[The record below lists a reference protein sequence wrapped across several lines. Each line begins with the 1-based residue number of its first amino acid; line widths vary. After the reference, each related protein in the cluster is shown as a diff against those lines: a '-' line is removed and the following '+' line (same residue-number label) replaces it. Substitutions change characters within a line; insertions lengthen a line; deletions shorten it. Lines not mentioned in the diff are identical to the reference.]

1 MEDLNLDLIA
11 FRNFAIAILIGA
23 LVGIEREKRRD
34 TEQTIGGLRTF
45 ILLAMLGAI
54 GGWLSAL
61 HDTLVPLLIVLGLTT
76 ATVIAGF
83 LMDAGNRKGQL
94 GLTTEL
100 AAVAVTLLGGFATL
114 GHPELAVGLGIVAAA
129 VLAYKQPLHGLI
141 DKLGWDDIFA
151 GLRLLIASFIVLPL
165 LPNETLD
172 PWQALNPR
180 QLWLFVVL
188 ISALSMIGYI
198 ATRWLGPGRGAL
210 VTGIAGGMASSTAT
224 TLAFSRQSRDLGSSA
239 SEQPLVSG
247 TLLAWGIMFV
257 RVLVVSFAVTPA
269 LVWHLAPPIVG
280 MSLATL
286 AIVGFLH
293 LRHRSKTKGKG
304 KSGGANLTITTPF
317 SLTQAVKFGLLYAV
331 ILLVVKIVGE
341 FHEGEGLYLVAAIA
355 GSTDVDAITLSMS
368 EYARSGSQVVAST
381 AIVIAAIANT
391 IVKGGIA
398 AAIGSAAYRNKLLI
412 AMAIISAVGIVLTVL
427 GMVAG
432 WPPDQAPD
440 QAQPPG

>member
-1 MEDLNLDLIA
+1 MDDLNLDFIA
-11 FRNFAIAILIGA
+11 FRNFAIALLIGA

-61 HDTLVPLLIVLGLTT
+61 HDTLVPLFVVLGLTT
-76 ATVIAGF
+76 VTVVAGF
-83 LMDAGNRKGQL
+83 LMDVGDRQGQL
-94 GLTTEL
+94 SLTTEL
-100 AAVAVTLLGGFATL
+100 AAMAVALLGGFATL

-165 LPNETLD
+165 LPDETLD

-210 VTGIAGGMASSTAT
+210 VTGITGGMVSSTAT
-224 TLAFSRQSRDLGSSA
+224 TLAFSRQSRDLGNSA
-239 SEQPLVSG
+239 GAQPLVSG
-247 TLLAWGIMFV
+247 TLLSWAVMFV
-257 RVLVVSFAVTPA
+257 RILVVSFAITPA
-269 LVWHLAPPIVG
+269 LVWHLAPPIAAMG
-280 MSLATL
+280 LATL
-286 AIVGFLH
+286 AIVAFLH
-293 LRHRSKTKGKG
+293 LRHRSRTNA
-304 KSGGANLTITTPF
+304 KSGSASLAISTPF
-317 SLTQAVKFGLLYAV
+317 SLTQAVKFGLLYAA
-331 ILLVVKIVGE
+331 ILLLVKIVGE
-341 FHEGEGLYLVAAIA
+341 FHAGQGLYLVAAIA

-368 EYARSGSQVVAST
+368 EYARSGSPVVAST
-381 AIVIAAIANT
+381 AIVIAAITNT
-391 IVKGGIA
+391 FVKGGIA
-398 AAIGSAAYRNKLLI
+398 VAMGSRDYRNKLLA
-412 AMAIISAVGIVLTVL
+412 AMAVIGAAGIAVTLFEIL
-427 GMVAG
+427 AG
-432 WPPDQAPD
+432 
-440 QAQPPG
+440 QPGPG

>member
-1 MEDLNLDLIA
+1 MEALNLDLIA

-61 HDTLVPLLIVLGLTT
+61 HNTPVPLLVVLGLTT

-83 LMDAGNRKGQL
+83 LMDAGNREGQL

-141 DKLGWDDIFA
+141 DRLGWDDIFA

-172 PWQALNPR
+172 PWQAFNPR

-188 ISALSMIGYI
+188 ISALSMVGYI

-210 VTGIAGGMASSTAT
+210 ITGISGGMVSSTAT
-224 TLAFSRQSRDLGSSA
+224 TLAFSRQSRDLGSSTSA
-239 SEQPLVSG
+239 QHLVSG

-286 AIVGFLH
+286 AIVGLLH
-293 LRHRSKTKGKG
+293 LRQRSRAKG
-304 KSGGANLTITTPF
+304 KSSGANLTIATPF
-317 SLTQAVKFGLLYAV
+317 SLTQAVKFGLFYAV
-331 ILLVVKIVGE
+331 ILLAVKIVGE
-341 FHEGEGLYLVAAIA
+341 FQAGAGLYLVAAIA

-381 AIVIAAIANT
+381 AIVIAAITNT

-398 AAIGSAAYRNKLLI
+398 VAIGSDAYRNKLLI
-412 AMAIISAVGIVLTVL
+412 AMAIISAVGIVLTAL
-427 GMVAG
+427 GMVVD
-432 WPPDQAPD
+432 WPPDETSDQAP
-440 QAQPPG
+440 PSG

>member
-1 MEDLNLDLIA
+1 MADLDLVA

-54 GGWLSAL
+54 GGWLSTL
-61 HDTLVPLLIVLGLTT
+61 HDSLVPLFIVLGLTT
-76 ATVIAGF
+76 ATVVAGF
-83 LMDAGNRKGQL
+83 LMDAGSREGQL

-114 GHPELAVGLGIVAAA
+114 GHPELSVGLGIVTAA

-172 PWQALNPR
+172 PWGALNPR

-188 ISALSMIGYI
+188 ISALSMVGYV

-210 VTGIAGGMASSTAT
+210 ITGITGGMVSSTAT

-239 SEQPLVSG
+239 SAQPFVSG

-269 LVWHLAPPIVG
+269 LVWHLAPPMIG
-280 MSLATL
+280 MTVATL
-286 AIVGFLH
+286 AIVVFLH
-293 LRHRSKTKGKG
+293 LRHRSKTGG
-304 KSGGANLTITTPF
+304 TGGGANLTISTPF

-331 ILLVVKIVGE
+331 ILLVVKIVSEFGE
-341 FHEGEGLYLVAAIA
+341 GRGLYLVAAIA

-368 EYARSGSQVVAST
+368 EYARSGSLVVAST
-381 AIVIAAIANT
+381 AIVIAAITNT

-398 AAIGSAAYRNKLLI
+398 IAIGGADYRNKLLI
-412 AMAIISAVGIVLTVL
+412 AMALISAVGILLTIL
-427 GMVAG
+427 GMAAD
-432 WPPDQAPD
+432 WPTGQVPDQAL
-440 QAQPPG
+440 PPG

>member
-1 MEDLNLDLIA
+1 MDDLNLDFIA
-11 FRNFAIAILIGA
+11 FRNFAIAILIGV

-45 ILLAMLGAI
+45 ILVAMLGAI
-54 GGWLSAL
+54 GGWLSGL
-61 HDTLVPLLIVLGLTT
+61 HDTLVPLFIVLGLTT

-83 LMDAGNRKGQL
+83 LMDASGREGRL

-100 AAVAVTLLGGFATL
+100 AAMAVTLLGGFATL

-129 VLAYKQPLHGLI
+129 VLAYKRPLHGLI

-198 ATRWLGPGRGAL
+198 ATRWLGPDRGAL
-210 VTGIAGGMASSTAT
+210 VTGVAGGMASSTAT
-224 TLAFSRQSRDLGSSA
+224 TLAFSRQSRDLGKSA
-239 SEQPLVSG
+239 SAQPLVSG
-247 TLLAWGIMFV
+247 TLLAWAIMFA
-257 RVLVVSFAVTPA
+257 RVLVVSFAITPA
-269 LVWHLAPPIVG
+269 LVWHLAPPVG
-280 MSLATL
+280 AMSLATL

-293 LRHRSKTKGKG
+293 LRHRARTKGR
-304 KSGGANLTITTPF
+304 SGGANLTISTPF
-317 SLTQAVKFGLLYAV
+317 SLSQAVKFGLLYAV
-331 ILLVVKIVGE
+331 TLLVVKIVGE

-368 EYARSGSQVVAST
+368 EYARGGSQIVAST

-398 AAIGSAAYRNKLLI
+398 AAIGSTAYRNKLLM
-412 AMAIISAVGIVLTVL
+412 AMATISVVGIVVTAF
-427 GMVAG
+427 GMLADWPSEPADTTAG
-432 WPPDQAPD
+432 
-440 QAQPPG
+440 

>member
-1 MEDLNLDLIA
+1 
-11 FRNFAIAILIGA
+11 
-23 LVGIEREKRRD
+23 
-34 TEQTIGGLRTF
+34 
-45 ILLAMLGAI
+45 
-54 GGWLSAL
+54 
-61 HDTLVPLLIVLGLTT
+61 
-76 ATVIAGF
+76 
-83 LMDAGNRKGQL
+83 
-94 GLTTEL
+94 
-100 AAVAVTLLGGFATL
+100 LLGGLAML

-188 ISALSMIGYI
+188 ISALSMVGYI

-210 VTGIAGGMASSTAT
+210 ITGITGGMVSSTAT

-239 SEQPLVSG
+239 SAQPLVSG
-247 TLLAWGIMFV
+247 TLLAWAIMFI
-257 RVLVVSFAVTPA
+257 RVMVVSFAITPA
-269 LVWHLAPPIVG
+269 LIWHLAPPILA

-293 LRHRSKTKGKG
+293 LRHRSKTKGK
-304 KSGGANLTITTPF
+304 SSGANLTISTPF

-341 FHEGEGLYLVAAIA
+341 FHAGEGLYLVAAIA

-368 EYARSGSQVVAST
+368 EYARSGSQAVAST

-391 IVKGGIA
+391 MVKGGIA
-398 AAIGSAAYRNKLLI
+398 ATLGSIAYRNKLLV
-412 AMAIISAVGIVLTVL
+412 AMAIISAAGVAMAVL
-427 GMVAG
+427 GMLAD
-432 WPPDQAPD
+432 WPPDQVAP
-440 QAQPPG
+440 QP

>member
-1 MEDLNLDLIA
+1 MDDLNLDFIA
-11 FRNFAIAILIGA
+11 VRNFAIAILIGA

-45 ILLAMLGAI
+45 ILLAILGAI

-61 HDTLVPLLIVLGLTT
+61 HDTLIPLFIVLGLAT

-83 LMDAGNRKGQL
+83 LMDAGSREGQL

-100 AAVAVTLLGGFATL
+100 AAMAVTLLGGFATL

-224 TLAFSRQSRDLGSSA
+224 TLAFSRQSRDLGGSA
-239 SEQPLVSG
+239 AAQPLVSG
-247 TLLAWGIMFV
+247 TLLAWAIMFV
-257 RVLVVSFAVTPA
+257 RIMIIAFAITPA
-269 LVWHLAPPIVG
+269 LVWHLAPPILG
-280 MSLATL
+280 MSVATL
-286 AIVGFLH
+286 LIVGFLY
-293 LRHRSKTKGKG
+293 LRRPGAKGE
-304 KSGGANLTITTPF
+304 SGGANLTISTPF
-317 SLTQAVKFGLLYAV
+317 SLTQAVKFGLLYAA
-331 ILLVVKIVGE
+331 ILLLVKIVGQ
-341 FHEGEGLYLVAAIA
+341 FHAGEGLYLVAAIA

-368 EYARSGSQVVAST
+368 EYARSGSQTVAST
-381 AIVIAAIANT
+381 AIVIAAITNT
-391 IVKGGIA
+391 VVKGGIA
-398 AAIGSAAYRNKLLI
+398 AAIGGSAYRNKLLI
-412 AMAIISAVGIVLTVL
+412 AMAIISLVGVVLTVFGL
-427 GMVAG
+427 LSDWQPAPADTTAG
-432 WPPDQAPD
+432 
-440 QAQPPG
+440 

>member
-1 MEDLNLDLIA
+1 MEDLNLDFIA

-23 LVGIEREKRRD
+23 LIRIEREKRRD

-45 ILLAMLGAI
+45 ILLAILGAI

-61 HDTLVPLLIVLGLTT
+61 HDTLVPLLIVLGLAT
-76 ATVIAGF
+76 AIVVAGF
-83 LMDAGNRKGQL
+83 LMDAGSREGQL

-165 LPNETLD
+165 LPNETID

-210 VTGIAGGMASSTAT
+210 ITGIAGGMASSTAT
-224 TLAFSRQSRDLGSSA
+224 TLAFSRQSRDLDNSA
-239 SEQPLVSG
+239 VVQPLVSG
-247 TLLAWGIMFV
+247 TLLAWAIMFV

-269 LVWHLAPPIVG
+269 LVWHLAPPIFG

-293 LRHRSKTKGKG
+293 LRHRAKTKG
-304 KSGGANLTITTPF
+304 KSGGANLTVSTPF
-317 SLTQAVKFGLLYAV
+317 SLTQAVKFGLLYAA

-341 FHEGEGLYLVAAIA
+341 FQAGAGLYLVAAIA

-368 EYARSGSQVVAST
+368 EYARGGSQVVAGT
-381 AIVIAAIANT
+381 AIVIAAITNT

-398 AAIGSAAYRNKLLI
+398 AAIGSTAYRNKLLV
-412 AMAIISAVGIVLTVL
+412 AMAIISVVGVVLTAL
-427 GMVAG
+427 GMLAD
-432 WPPDQAPD
+432 WTPD
-440 QAQPPG
+440 QAQQPG

>member
-1 MEDLNLDLIA
+1 MDDLSLDFIA
-11 FRNFAIAILIGA
+11 VRNFAIAILIGA
-23 LVGIEREKRRD
+23 LIGIEREKRRD

-45 ILLAMLGAI
+45 VLLAMLGAI
-54 GGWLSAL
+54 GGWLSAIY
-61 HDTLVPLLIVLGLTT
+61 DTLVPLFIVLGLTT
-76 ATVIAGF
+76 ATVVAGF
-83 LMDAGNRKGQL
+83 LMDAGSRKGQL

-100 AAVAVTLLGGFATL
+100 AAMAVTLLGGFATL

-210 VTGIAGGMASSTAT
+210 VTGLTGGMVSSTAT
-224 TLAFSRQSRDLGSSA
+224 TLAFSRQSRDLGKTASA
-239 SEQPLVSG
+239 QPLVSG
-247 TLLAWGIMFV
+247 TLLAWGVMFV
-257 RVLVVSFAVTPA
+257 RILVVSFAITPA
-269 LVWHLAPPIVG
+269 LIWHLAPPIAGMAIATMLLVG
-280 MSLATL
+280 L
-286 AIVGFLH
+286 LH
-293 LRHRSKTKGKG
+293 LRDRSKA
-304 KSGGANLTITTPF
+304 KSKNSTNLTISTPF

-331 ILLVVKIVGE
+331 ILLVVKIVSE
-341 FHEGEGLYLVAAIA
+341 FQEGEGLYLVAAIA
-355 GSTDVDAITLSMS
+355 GSTDVDAITLSLS
-368 EYARSGSQVVAST
+368 EYARTGSQIVAST
-381 AIVIAAIANT
+381 AIVIAAITNT

-412 AMAIISAVGIVLTVL
+412 AMAIISVVGVVLTAFGMLSDWQPGL
-427 GMVAG
+427 GDTPAG
-432 WPPDQAPD
+432 
-440 QAQPPG
+440 

>member
-1 MEDLNLDLIA
+1 MDDLSLDFIA

-23 LVGIEREKRRD
+23 LIGIEREKRRD

-54 GGWLSAL
+54 GGWLSAI
-61 HDTLVPLLIVLGLTT
+61 HDTLVPLFIVLGMTT

-83 LMDAGNRKGQL
+83 LMDAGSREGQL

-100 AAVAVTLLGGFATL
+100 AAMAVTLLGGFATL

-239 SEQPLVSG
+239 SAQPLVSG
-247 TLLAWGIMFV
+247 TLLAWAIMFV
-257 RVLVVSFAVTPA
+257 RVLVVSFAITPA
-269 LVWHLAPPIVG
+269 LVWHLAPPIVA
-280 MSLATL
+280 MSVVTL

-293 LRHRSKTKGKG
+293 LRYRSKAKGR
-304 KSGGANLTITTPF
+304 SGGANLTISTPF
-317 SLTQAVKFGLLYAV
+317 SLTQAVKFGLLYAAV
-331 ILLVVKIVGE
+331 LLVVKIVGD
-341 FHEGEGLYLVAAIA
+341 FHAGEGLYLVAAIA

-368 EYARSGSQVVAST
+368 EYARSGSQIVAST
-381 AIVIAAIANT
+381 AIVIAAITNT

-398 AAIGSAAYRNKLLI
+398 AAIGSAPYRNKLLI
-412 AMAIISAVGIVLTVL
+412 AMAIISAVGIALTIF
-427 GMVAG
+427 GMLTDWAPEPADAAAG
-432 WPPDQAPD
+432 
-440 QAQPPG
+440 

>member
-1 MEDLNLDLIA
+1 MDDLNLDFIA
-11 FRNFAIAILIGA
+11 VRNFAIAILIGI

-45 ILLAMLGAI
+45 ILVAMLGAI

-61 HDTLVPLLIVLGLTT
+61 HNSFVPLFIVLGLTT
-76 ATVIAGF
+76 ATMIAGF
-83 LMDAGNRKGQL
+83 LMDAASREGQL

-100 AAVAVTLLGGFATL
+100 AAMAVTLLGGFATL
-114 GHPELAVGLGIVAAA
+114 GHPELAVGLGIIAAA
-129 VLAYKQPLHGLI
+129 VLAYKTPLHGVI

-165 LPNETLD
+165 LPNETID
-172 PWQALNPR
+172 PWQAFNPR

-224 TLAFSRQSRDLGSSA
+224 TLAFSRQSRDLGKTASA
-239 SEQPLVSG
+239 QPLVSG
-247 TLLAWGIMFV
+247 TLLAWGVMFI
-257 RVLVVSFAVTPA
+257 RVLAVSFAITPA

-280 MSLATL
+280 MCVANL

-293 LRHRSKTKGKG
+293 LRHRSRTKGR
-304 KSGGANLTITTPF
+304 GGTNLTISTPF
-317 SLTQAVKFGLLYAV
+317 SLTQAVKFGMLYAV
-331 ILLVVKIVGE
+331 ILLVVKLVSE
-341 FHEGEGLYLVAAIA
+341 FQEGEGLYLVAAIA

-368 EYARSGSQVVAST
+368 EYARSGSQVIASA

-398 AAIGSAAYRNKLLI
+398 ATIGSADYRAKLLI
-412 AMAIISAVGIVLTVL
+412 AMAIISAVGAILAIL
-427 GMVAG
+427 GMATG
-432 WPPDQAPD
+432 WPPDEISD
-440 QAQPPG
+440 QAQPSG

>member
-11 FRNFAIAILIGA
+11 LRNFAIAILIGA

-34 TEQTIGGLRTF
+34 TQQTIGGLRTF

-54 GGWLSAL
+54 GGWLAL
-61 HDTLVPLLIVLGLTT
+61 LHNTLVPLLIVLGLTS

-83 LMDAGNRKGQL
+83 LMNAGSREGQL
-94 GLTTEL
+94 DLTTEL
-100 AAVAVTLLGGFATL
+100 AAAAVTLLGGLATL
-114 GHPELAVGLGIVAAA
+114 GHPEMAVGLGIVVAAI
-129 VLAYKQPLHGLI
+129 LAYKQPLHGLI

-165 LPNETLD
+165 LPNETFD
-172 PWQALNPR
+172 PWQALNPQ

-188 ISALSMIGYI
+188 ISGLSMVGYI

-210 VTGIAGGMASSTAT
+210 ITGITGGMVSSTAI

-239 SEQPLVSG
+239 SAQPFVSG
-247 TLLAWGIMFV
+247 TLLAWGIMFI

-269 LVWHLAPPIVG
+269 LLWHLAPPMVG
-280 MSLATL
+280 MTVATL
-286 AIVGFLH
+286 AVVIFLH
-293 LRHRSKTKGKG
+293 LRHRSKTRGR
-304 KSGGANLTITTPF
+304 STSADLAISTPF
-317 SLTQAVKFGLLYAV
+317 SLTQAVKFGLLYAF

-341 FHEGEGLYLVAAIA
+341 FGEGWGLYLVAAIA

-368 EYARSGSQVVAST
+368 QFARTGSLAVAST
-381 AIVIAAIANT
+381 AIVIAAISNT

-398 AAIGSAAYRNKLLI
+398 IAIGSADYRNKLLI
-412 AMAIISAVGIVLTVL
+412 AMALISAVGILVTAL
-427 GMVAG
+427 GMAAG
-432 WPPDQAPD
+432 WPADQGSDQALPS
-440 QAQPPG
+440 G

>member
-1 MEDLNLDLIA
+1 MDDLNLDLIA
-11 FRNFAIAILIGA
+11 FRNFATAILIGA

-61 HDTLVPLLIVLGLTT
+61 HDTLVPLFIVLGLTT

-83 LMDAGNRKGQL
+83 LMDAASREGQL

-114 GHPELAVGLGIVAAA
+114 GHPELAVGLGIVAAT

-165 LPNETLD
+165 LPNETID
-172 PWQALNPR
+172 PWQAFNPR

-188 ISALSMIGYI
+188 ISALSMVGYI

-210 VTGIAGGMASSTAT
+210 ITGITGGMVSSTAT

-239 SEQPLVSG
+239 SAQPLVSG
-247 TLLAWGIMFV
+247 TLLAWAIMFI
-257 RVLVVSFAVTPA
+257 RVMVVSFAITPA
-269 LVWHLAPPIVG
+269 LIWHLAPPILA

-293 LRHRSKTKGKG
+293 LRHRSKTKGK
-304 KSGGANLTITTPF
+304 SSGANLTISTPF
-317 SLTQAVKFGLLYAV
+317 SLTQAVKFGVLYAV

-341 FHEGEGLYLVAAIA
+341 FHAGEGLYLVAAIA

-368 EYARSGSQVVAST
+368 EYARSGSQAVAST

-391 IVKGGIA
+391 MVKGGIA
-398 AAIGSAAYRNKLLI
+398 ATLGSIAYRNKLLV
-412 AMAIISAVGIVLTVL
+412 AMAIISAAGVAMAVL
-427 GMVAG
+427 GMLAD
-432 WPPDQAPD
+432 WPPDQVAP
-440 QAQPPG
+440 QP